1 MSTIKKPLGTLI
13 IFAASLLGIG
23 LLGRIALGEDAV
35 TADPTHYKVE
45 FENDKVR
52 VIRITYG
59 PGEKSVMHEHLRAG
73 VTVSLTDSHT
83 MMTLPDGTSTEDT
96 GEAGV
101 VAWAEPSMHMPA
113 NVGDEPFEL
122 IYVEI
127 KD

>member
-1 MSTIKKPLGTLI
+1 MKSTRKRLGTLVI
-13 IFAASLLGIG
+13 SAAFLLGTG

-73 VTVSLTDSHT
+73 VTVSLTDAHT

-96 GEAGV
+96 SESGV
-101 VAWAEPSMHMPA
+101 VAWAEPTMHMPA
-113 NVGDEPFEL
+113 NMGDEPFEA